1 MLLHVSRF
9 IYVRNHSAQSLKL
22 MSLLPFETR
31 NYDFQSIYNFRDFG
45 GYAGLDGREVKAGRL
60 FRSAHLSAL
69 NEADLGAIGE
79 LGVDLV
85 VDLRYAPERAKQ
97 PSRFPEPTPHVH
109 EYPDAADTKA
119 AKVAPHEAFLE
130 HELYTA
136 DDAHGYMM
144 KSYTARP
151 HDSGF
156 QNIFADTLRFM
167 ANSDNHQAAGV
178 LVHCAAGKD
187 RTGTLCALI
196 QAVLGVSREDILADY
211 MMTLDAV
218 DIDKIIEPAAAMFTK
233 RYGRPIN
240 AEAIWPMFG
249 VVPEF
254 LEAALDGMLD
264 ESGDVTAY
272 VTDKIGLSGAD
283 IDRLRNQYLT
293 AG

>member
-1 MLLHVSRF
+1 
-9 IYVRNHSAQSLKL
+9 
-22 MSLLPFETR
+22 MSLLSFEAR

-45 GYAGLDGREVKAGRL
+45 GYAGLDGRKVKAGRL

-69 NEADLGAIGE
+69 SEADLFAIGE
-79 LGVDLV
+79 LGIDLI

-97 PSRFPEPTPHVH
+97 PSRFPQPVPHVH
-109 EYPDAADTKA
+109 EYPDAADTKS

-136 DDAHGYMM
+136 ADAHGYMM
-144 KSYTARP
+144 RSYTARP
-151 HDSGF
+151 HDPGF
-156 QNIFADTLRFM
+156 QKIFADTLRFM
-167 ANSDNHQAAGV
+167 ASSETCSSEKDEAAGV
-178 LVHCAAGKD
+178 IVHCAAGKD

-196 QAVLGVSREDILADY
+196 QAALGVSREDILSDY

-233 RYGRPIN
+233 RYGRQID

-254 LEAALDGMLD
+254 LDAALEGMMDG
-264 ESGDVTAY
+264 SGGVEDY
-272 VTDKIGLSGAD
+272 VMEKIGLSQ
-283 IDRLRNQYLT
+283 IEMNRLRDQYLV
-293 AG
+293 A